1 MSNFGN
7 KIKDLEICGS
17 LLVSFQKV
25 ATITSNDLPY
35 VTFLLFKINKNTGA
49 WNKELQIR
57 KDIDCAKNPSSIL
70 NNINEKLRSVVHV
83 IVVKNSASSDYVLKF

>member
-1 MSNFGN
+1 MAVY
-7 KIKDLEICGS
+7 
-17 LLVSFQKV
+17 LLVFSKV
-25 ATITSNDLPY
+25 ATITVNDLPY

-57 KDIDCAKNPSSIL
+57 KDIDCAKNHSSIL

-83 IVVKNSASSDYVLKF
+83 IVVKNSASSDYVLKLQT